1 MVLVF
6 RGENQGSKGEA
17 CNTWSPP
24 HADVHVHQPEWDHQ
38 IFKAHGREMVVES
51 FDNLQLG
58 FIKRQGFIKNKVM
71 VWLVVANVEKVS

>member
-1 MVLVF
+1 
-6 RGENQGSKGEA
+6 
-17 CNTWSPP
+17 
-24 HADVHVHQPEWDHQ
+24 
-38 IFKAHGREMVVES
+38 VVES